1 MILLVDT
8 YQVNFHSGVTTGVED
23 LTSFDGLDRHFD
35 ELFYIPENIFFK
47 LNIDHL
53 GLYHHTI
60 VEPVT
65 KPVIRQVGEQKVKC
79 RL

>member
-35 ELFYIPENIFFK
+35 ELFYIPENIF
-47 LNIDHL
+47 LN
-53 GLYHHTI
+53 
-60 VEPVT
+60 
-65 KPVIRQVGEQKVKC
+65 
-79 RL
+79 